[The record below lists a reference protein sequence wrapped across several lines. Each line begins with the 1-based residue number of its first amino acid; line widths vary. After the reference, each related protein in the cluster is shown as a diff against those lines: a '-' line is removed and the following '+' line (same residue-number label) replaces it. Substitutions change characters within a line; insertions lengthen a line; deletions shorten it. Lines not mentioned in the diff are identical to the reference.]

1 MGSLIDVLSDEF
13 ISIGD
18 AFVMDGFCTIV
29 LVHLHFIESLSTCN
43 H

>member
-1 MGSLIDVLSDEF
+1 MGSLIDALSDEF

-29 LVHLHFIESLSTCN
+29 LVHLHF